1 MWIGFEQDLDRI
13 WMGSF
18 RNMIEH
24 WIEHYRLHVIS
35 CTYHIHITY
44 QIEHY
49 RLHVISCTYHIHITY
64 YILLLGQGI
73 TDYMSYYIYHMYYIL
88 HLGQSIRQRS
98 AKSVGICRET
108 EHHRRDTDHHRWGA
122 EHHRWDAGSIT
133 DCTSCH
139 IHITYYYMQYGTT
152 QIYLSILHTTQCST
166 APWRDKLGA
175 LSNAANPSGV
185 C

>member
-35 CTYHIHITY
+35 CTYHIHITALPITCHIMY
-44 QIEHY
+44 ISYTYYILHITSWLGHN
-49 RLHVISCTYHIHITY
+49 RLHVILYISHVLHITSW
-64 YILLLGQGI
+64 L
-73 TDYMSYYIYHMYYIL
+73 
-88 HLGQSIRQRS
+88 
-98 AKSVGICRET
+98 
-108 EHHRRDTDHHRWGA
+108 EHQIEECKERRDLSGNRASQTGHRPSQMGRRK
-122 EHHRWDAGSIT
+122 HHRWDAGSIT

-152 QIYLSILHTTQCST
+152 QISLSILHTTQCST